1 LDARRL
7 EWWVF
12 AEIDNG
18 SQSDTERLLP
28 GVALVACAASSVGT
42 GHAIT
47 RIIVIANCCG
57 CGRT

>member
-1 LDARRL
+1 MDARRL

-12 AEIDNG
+12 AEIGNG

-28 GVALVACAASSVGT
+28 GVALVACAVSSVRT

-47 RIIVIANCCG
+47 RIIVIANC
-57 CGRT
+57 